1 MRADS
6 EILADLVKALSGTSR
21 NGAHHQRQRQE
32 LTNRGHTE
40 TTGDLMTRPE
50 HYIAAEELPEDVGHA
65 RDQDDAARVLGIA
78 QVHATPALTAA
89 TGWRKG
95 ISTTGQG
102 RRSRYQGQPPRSRTR
117 AAQLG
122 RTIARSYLR
131 PVALAHARARR
142 RTARR

>member
-1 MRADS
+1 MRTDS

-21 NGAHHQRQRQE
+21 NGAHRQRQRHE

-40 TTGDLMTRPE
+40 TTGDLMTGPE
-50 HYIAAEELPEDVGHA
+50 HYIAAEELLEDIGHA

-78 QVHATPALTAA
+78 QV
-89 TGWRKG
+89 
-95 ISTTGQG
+95 
-102 RRSRYQGQPPRSRTR
+102 PRSRTR
-117 AAQLG
+117 AAPLG

-131 PVALAHARARR
+131 PVAFAHARAQR